1 MNGHAPTVRRL
12 ARLTGLLYIPLLVF
26 GMFAPIIFET
36 FIVPGDSVATADR
49 ILGSR
54 AIFSASLVS
63 WIVIVVVDVAIS
75 VVFYALLEPVSRLLS
90 AVSAALRLTYSIV
103 IAAILPQLFHGY
115 SLLSDPTRGARF
127 EATILEDQALS
138 YLESFG
144 VGFQFALVIFGIH
157 LVFLGALL
165 HRSRLLPVFFG
176 IVLVVAG
183 VGYVLDS
190 LGRFFL
196 PDLAGPLTPLLLA
209 PALIGELGLT
219 VWLLTRGIR
228 LQEGE

>member
-1 MNGHAPTVRRL
+1 MNEPAFTVRRL
-12 ARLTGLLYIPLLVF
+12 ARLTGLLYIPLLLF
-26 GMFAPIIFET
+26 GMFAPIVFET
-36 FIVPGDSVATADR
+36 FIVPGDAVATADG

-54 AIFSASLVS
+54 GIFMASLVS

-103 IAAILPQLFHGY
+103 LAALLPQLFHGY
-115 SLLSDPTRGARF
+115 ALLTDPTRGARF
-127 EATILEDQALS
+127 DATALQDQALS
-138 YLESFG
+138 YLEAFG
-144 VGFQFALVIFGIH
+144 IGFQFALVIFGIH
-157 LVFLGALL
+157 LVLLGTLL

-176 IVLVVAG
+176 IVLVAAG
-183 VGYVLDS
+183 IGYVLDS

-196 PDLAGPLTPLLLA
+196 PDLAAPLTPLLLA

-219 VWLLTRGIR
+219 VWLLTKGVRSP
-228 LQEGE
+228 EAV